1 MSEQKN
7 AESKNTPMNESS
19 SKASHVDVAAGSL
32 KNIMPPDNT
41 IVEEGMDSK
50 NKEALKVW
58 REEGSQAAVKHM
70 FTRPDGSYRSYAE
83 MRSLYG

>member
-1 MSEQKN
+1 
-7 AESKNTPMNESS
+7 MNESS
-19 SKASHVDVAAGSL
+19 SKASHVDVAAASL
-32 KNIMPPDNT
+32 KNITPPDNT
-41 IVEEGMDSK
+41 IVQIVEEGMDSK

-58 REEGSQAAVKHM
+58 REEGSQAVVKHM